1 MDAVILLV
9 IIGFLL
15 AVAIVYWLTQR
26 IDHYNRGEI
35 DTVYPSDSD
44 KPPAVSGRSYQFFIP
59 IPEWL
64 ARLLA
69 PPKDDE

>member
-1 MDAVILLV
+1 MDTVILLV

-15 AVAIVYWLTQR
+15 LIAIVYWLAQR
-26 IDHYNRGEI
+26 IDRYNRGEI
-35 DTVYPSDSD
+35 DTFYPSDD
-44 KPPAVSGRSYQFFIP
+44 DELPVSGRSYQFAFP
-59 IPEWL
+59 IPRWL